1 MLLNFQALPRKIFV
15 IKMIFSAKKFD
26 IDKVKC
32 VLYFIILD
40 NFPSNLFVCSGP
52 LENTCEDFWRMCW
65 EKDVTTVVM
74 LTQCVENGRVS
85 LKWPVFMIFAH
96 HFYLKIMYQSKQYK
110 KIFIF
115 NVAIVCVVNFFVQ

>member
-15 IKMIFSAKKFD
+15 IKMIFPAKKFD

-85 LKWPVFMIFAH
+85 LMWPISMIFAH
-96 HFYLKIMYQSKQYK
+96 HFYLKLCIK
-110 KIFIF
+110 
-115 NVAIVCVVNFFVQ
+115 VNNIRKSLFLMLL

>member
-1 MLLNFQALPRKIFV
+1 MNILCERILP
-15 IKMIFSAKKFD
+15 AKKFD
-26 IDKVKC
+26 LDKVKC

-85 LKWPVFMIFAH
+85 LMWPISMIFAH
-96 HFYLKIMYQSKQYK
+96 HFYLKLCIK
-110 KIFIF
+110 
-115 NVAIVCVVNFFVQ
+115 VNNIRKSLFLMLL